1 MIVNVRL
8 GCAGCRG
15 FCALAAEFRG
25 APPGP
30 CLVTLASQVADPER
44 EEAAA
49 GGAADRESPDAGAE
63 WGGGAA
69 EPAEGDPILGAALQT
84 LKQAAEGVEVEREVA
99 ETLQRSLLPRLPVV
113 PGLRLAARYRPGSV
127 ETRIGGDWYDA
138 IPLRG
143 GKVGIA
149 IGDVVGRGVKAAARM
164 AHLQSALRAYAL
176 EALRPELVLER
187 MNGFVLEGEQGGMV
201 TLLYA
206 IVDPDGHTVQVAS
219 AGHPPPMVLDPEGR
233 STFVE
238 APAGSPLGVAR
249 YAAYEESVTALD
261 PWSALLLYTD
271 GLVEGPTL
279 PLGQGLEGL
288 LGSMEGGPREPEAL
302 CQAVLDSLD
311 VRVGFSD
318 DLALLA
324 LQLTPP
330 GETLGLEF
338 PARPSSLASMRRA
351 VAQWLRLAGATEDEI
366 YEILVACGEA
376 CANAVAHAHPAL
388 TDSSFEVVA
397 EVEDGEIEIAVR
409 DTGRWRPPGDNARGR
424 GLSVMRELMDE
435 VEVEPSERGTTVTL
449 RRRLRGEG
457 SA

>member
-1 MIVNVRL
+1 MRRL
-8 GCAGCRG
+8 QDLLPPPAGLRGPAWLHSQARWWTRSEKRPPRACRRTS
-15 FCALAAEFRG
+15 ES
-25 APPGP
+25 P
-30 CLVTLASQVADPER
+30 
-44 EEAAA
+44 AA
-49 GGAADRESPDAGAE
+49 GDEWAGGEAESGEA
-63 WGGGAA
+63 
-69 EPAEGDPILGAALQT
+69 DPILGATLNA
-84 LKQAAEGVEVEREVA
+84 LKQAAEGVEIERRVA

-113 PGLRLAARYRPGSV
+113 PGLRLAAHYRPGSV
-127 ETRIGGDWYDA
+127 ETSIGGDWYDA

-206 IVDPDGHTVQVAS
+206 IVDPDGHSVHVAS
-219 AGHPPPMVLDPEGR
+219 AGHPPPLVLDPDGR
-233 STFVE
+233 PTFVE

-249 YAAYEESVTALD
+249 YAAYEESVTTLD

-271 GLVEGPTL
+271 GLVEGPEL
-279 PLGQGLEGL
+279 PLGQGLDGL
-288 LGSMEGGPREPEAL
+288 RDSMEGGPREPEAL
-302 CQAVLDSLD
+302 CAAVLDSLD
-311 VRVGFSD
+311 VRVGSSD

-330 GETLGLEF
+330 GKTLALEF
-338 PARPSSLASMRRA
+338 PARPGSLASMRRA
-351 VAQWLRLAGATEDEI
+351 VAQWLRLAEAGEDEI

-388 TDSSFEVVA
+388 TDSSFEVHGEREGA
-397 EVEDGEIEIAVR
+397 EVEIAIR
-409 DTGRWRPPGDNARGR
+409 DTGRWRSPGDEARGR

-435 VEVEPSERGTTVTL
+435 VEIEPSEQGTTVKL
-449 RRRLRGEG
+449 RRRMRGKG
-457 SA
+457 PA